1 MSTNNGKTYS
11 IGTVVRMTG
20 VPKYKLRDWCD
31 GHLTHVKRIP
41 VGNSRYRRFTEEDF

>member
-41 VGNSRYRRFTEEDF
+41 VGNSSYRRFTEEDF